1 MDEFSRQFEADLLSI
16 LGQAGVNME
25 ILARQTVQRVAREVV
40 QATPARTGNLRAH
53 WQPSLNAPSSAI
65 EPGDPEAR
73 LALTVIN
80 LRLGQ
85 TFYMTNSAAYAL
97 RIEYGFVG
105 ADSLGRVYNQPGQF
119 FVARTLAAWPA
130 IATRVRLELES

>member
-1 MDEFSRQFEADLLSI
+1 MDDFSRQFEADLLSI
-16 LGQAGVNME
+16 LGQARLNME
-25 ILARQTVQRVAREVV
+25 ILARQTVQRLGREVV
-40 QATPARTGNLRAH
+40 EATPVDTGNLRAH
-53 WQPSLNAPSSAI
+53 WQPSLNAPSNVAD
-65 EPGDPEAR
+65 PGDPGAKI
-73 LALTVIN
+73 ALTVIN

-105 ADSLGRVYNQPGQF
+105 ADRLGRVYNQPGQF

-130 IATRVRLELES
+130 IATRVRLELEN